1 MATKKVK
8 GAHYVDNKV
17 FHQAMIDWKEE
28 CREAEEMGEPK
39 PRVTEYIGEC
49 FLIQRNLKILFLILL
64 KLFTMHFFVGF
75 KKRKSKLM

>member
-28 CREAEEMGEPK
+28 CREAEEMGESK

-49 FLIQRNLKILFLILL
+49 FLKIANGYRIDLILL
-64 KLFTMHFFVGF
+64 TIHIV
-75 KKRKSKLM
+75 KK

>member
-28 CREAEEMGEPK
+28 CREAEEMGEPN
-39 PRVTEYIGEC
+39 PE
-49 FLIQRNLKILFLILL
+49 
-64 KLFTMHFFVGF
+64 
-75 KKRKSKLM
+75 